1 MPNSSDSTKMVM
13 AVVGLV
19 VLLAVAAVTVV
30 ALRGADKPE
39 LEINRNAPAASGAN
53 TTQNASGSVSGS
65 ASATAT
71 QATSSGTGS
80 KIPTAGTAGA
90 AGANTGTGYV
100 TNLNQ
105 NPRAGQTLLQQG
117 FRPSRR
123 VAEALGFRR
132 VVQEVDLPPEA
143 RQQLQQYE
151 QKNHDELLE
160 LLNQRDAALNAA
172 FEEML
177 ASERTAS
184 PITTDKARAELIKKF
199 VEHLEFLE
207 EVNKGYF
214 MEAQRHLDN
223 RGKAALINQF
233 DNYRAQTIEIPYTV
247 AGTNSPAVT
256 LRGTIDQSH
265 LEVVDGGQA
274 FRYMPSA
281 DGTTY
286 VPFGQPVE

>member
-13 AVVGLV
+13 GVVGLV

-30 ALRGADKPE
+30 ALKGADKPE
-39 LEINRNAPAASGAN
+39 LEINRNAPADSAAS
-53 TTQNASGSVSGS
+53 TTQNASGTVSGG

-71 QATSSGTGS
+71 QATASSGQS
-80 KIPTAGTAGA
+80 KIPTAGA
-90 AGANTGTGYV
+90 AGTNSGYV

-105 NPRAGQTLLQQG
+105 NPRAGQTMLQQG

-143 RQQLQQYE
+143 REKLQQYE

-184 PITTDKARAELIKKF
+184 PVTTDKARAELIKKF

-256 LRGTIDQSH
+256 LRGTIDQSY

>member
-13 AVVGLV
+13 GVVGLV

-30 ALRGADKPE
+30 ALKGTDEPE

-53 TTQNASGSVSGS
+53 TTQNASGTVSGGD
-65 ASATAT
+65 SATAT

-80 KIPTAGTAGA
+80 KIPTAGA
-90 AGANTGTGYV
+90 GYV

-105 NPRAGQTLLQQG
+105 NPRAGQTVLQQN

-123 VAEALGFRR
+123 IAEALGFRR
-132 VVQEVDLPPEA
+132 VVQEVDLPPDA

-256 LRGTIDQSH
+256 LRGTIDQSY